1 VGKGQG
7 EHGPEDEDLHKSH
20 IIPAW
25 EHCRTQEYKL
35 IEHDTPQSLL
45 LTCPALWM
53 LIEYSI
59 HLCEKLS
66 EICSMADDCLG
77 SVPHRKGLELQLLLL
92 FRKRQATIIW
102 LLLQIFD
109 EVCRRIWRLLK
120 RWRCASRILSQTSPD
135 IRFCFKLL

>member
-1 VGKGQG
+1 MGKGQG

-77 SVPHRKGLELQLLLL
+77 SVTHRKGLGAAVAVAVQE
-92 FRKRQATIIW
+92 
-102 LLLQIFD
+102 
-109 EVCRRIWRLLK
+109 E
-120 RWRCASRILSQTSPD
+120 ASDDHLVAVAD
-135 IRFCFKLL
+135 IR